1 MTDSIDRYITHL
13 RQPSKGQRSTSPETL
28 RATCSDLTG
37 FVRWWEKEKEIS
49 FDPALVLD
57 TDLLEWHDERYDDG
71 EGVKATTLN
80 RARSSLL
87 GFFRWAQEQGL
98 VSHNPATA
106 LPLLD
111 RGDIDPRS
119 TPPEGVD
126 WLIRMA
132 SAQADATARL
142 RDLALLT
149 LLSDC
154 GLRSQEAASV
164 QLRDLDLDGE
174 TLLVRK
180 GKRNKARRVPLP
192 DIAVRRFRDYLRVR
206 CPDWP
211 LETGHEHEQEPLLI
225 ARQVAKPGQPW
236 EPGMKT
242 VSMRKMLHEL
252 GRDAAARV
260 REQAKKEPSVSR
272 VGELHRIADRLE
284 EVSPHRLRHGLAYR
298 LKQSQVPLED
308 IGRVL
313 GHSKP
318 QITTVMYGKAFE
330 DDLRESLDVASQYKR
345 RAKKK
350 DR

>member
-1 MTDSIDRYITHL
+1 MNDFIDHYVKHISKPT
-13 RQPSKGQRSTSPETL
+13 RQKRTTSLETI
-28 RATCSDLTG
+28 RATRSDLQG
-37 FVRWWEKEKEIS
+37 FIHWWEKEKDIS
-49 FDPALVLD
+49 FEPALVLD

-80 RARSSLL
+80 RARSSLM
-87 GFFRWAQEQGL
+87 GFFHWVLEEGL
-98 VSHNPATA
+98 ASHNPAA
-106 LPLLD
+106 VLPLLD
-111 RGDIDPRS
+111 RGDIEPRS

-126 WLIRMA
+126 WLIRTA
-132 SAQADATARL
+132 SAQEDSTGRL

-174 TLLVRK
+174 TLLVRS
-180 GKRNKARRVPLP
+180 GKRGKARRVPLP
-192 DIAVRRFRDYLRVR
+192 DIAVRRLRDYLRVR
-206 CPDWP
+206 YPDWP
-211 LETGHEHEQEPLLI
+211 IEVGHEREQELLLI
-225 ARQVAKPGQPW
+225 ARQVTKPGQPW

-242 VSMRKMLHEL
+242 VTMRKVLHEL
-252 GRDAAARV
+252 GLDAAERI
-260 REQAKKEPSVSR
+260 REQAKKEPSISR
-272 VGELHRIADRLE
+272 VGELRSIADRLE

-298 LKQSQVPLED
+298 LKKSQVSLED

-330 DDLRESLDVASQYKR
+330 DDLRESLDTASQYNRRSKKR
-345 RAKKK
+345 GR
-350 DR
+350 

>member
-1 MTDSIDRYITHL
+1 MTDVIDRYIMHL
-13 RQPSKGQRSTSPETL
+13 SKPTKHKRSTSPETI
-28 RATCSDLTG
+28 RATRSDLLG

-87 GFFRWAQEQGL
+87 GFFNWAREQGL

-126 WLIRMA
+126 WLIRVA
-132 SAQADATARL
+132 SAQEDSTTRL

-154 GLRSQEAASV
+154 GLRSQEAANV

-180 GKRNKARRVPLP
+180 GKRNKPRRVPLA
-192 DIAVRRFRDYLRVR
+192 DVAVRRLRDYLRVR

-211 LETGHEHEQEPLLI
+211 LEAGHEREQEPLLI
-225 ARQVAKPGQPW
+225 ARQVTKLGQPW
-236 EPGMKT
+236 QPGMKT
-242 VSMRKMLHEL
+242 VTMRKVLHEL
-252 GRDAAARV
+252 GRDAAGRV

-272 VGELHRIADRLE
+272 MGELHSIADRLE

-308 IGRVL
+308 IGRIL
-313 GHSKP
+313 GHTKP

-330 DDLRESLDVASQYKR
+330 DDLRDSLDTASQYR
-345 RAKKK
+345 RRKKQ
-350 DR
+350 